1 MTLQRLAFEVLRQ
14 RLMKYQIT
22 NPLEYSFLNPQSWKT
37 NGVFAQNHECLGIDV
52 DNFYIRINLYN
63 ESKLEFN
70 VSNTTNG
77 DKTSYVLV
85 VIDLVPTIKK
95 IRLVSLNQYSHLSKK
110 APKVIKY
117 VESSLGL
124 KYFEDRHVNG
134 FESLMN

>member
-1 MTLQRLAFEVLRQ
+1 MTPQRLAFEVLRQ
-14 RLMKYQIT
+14 RLTKYQIT
-22 NPLEYSFLNPQSWKT
+22 NPLEYSFLNPQSWKN
-37 NGVFAQNHECLGIDV
+37 NGVLAQKHECLGIDV

-63 ESKLEFN
+63 ESKLEFGI
-70 VSNTTNG
+70 SNTSNG

-85 VIDLVPTIKK
+85 VSDLIPTIKK
-95 IRLVSLNQYSHLSKK
+95 IRLVSLNRYSHLSKK
-110 APKVIKY
+110 APKVVKY